1 MSVASRRLRPR
12 TALTGALLA
21 GMLLSSWMAPALG
34 LAPSSK
40 ALAAST
46 DLTLVT
52 DTIYTV
58 QPEQH
63 RVRVGLSIVAR
74 NNTKE
79 SRTRRFY
86 FDHAFLAVMP
96 GVSDLHI
103 AGAKGARV
111 RVAKHSATSTLLR
124 IDFGARLYSGK
135 SRTLKVTYSLVDKG
149 GPVGRDLRV
158 GTSLVTMPVWA
169 YASNGARGSTVRV
182 RFPAGYDV
190 TVEHGSFDHRS
201 TLAGG
206 GVELATGKLSSP
218 LGFFAYVSAQRPPLY
233 ADTPLTVP
241 AGDESI
247 ALTMRAWKDDPAW
260 ATRVGDVFAK
270 SLPILRVDIGLPWP
284 STEALVVQQGA
295 SRDASGYEGL
305 FDPAAHR
312 IEIAY
317 WADHQLIVH
326 EAAHGW
332 FNGSLLADRWAN
344 EGFATFYG
352 LRAAT
357 AIKEKVTA
365 PALSEAISAAA
376 IPLNA
381 WEARPA
387 ADATTDPEQDAAARA
402 SDDYGYAASFALATA
417 IADRA
422 GDDTLR
428 AVWADAAAGTG
439 AYQPVDP
446 GAGMEA
452 PGVGTEAP
460 GVAPERVDG
469 PPDWRGL
476 LDLLEARTGADFTDL
491 WRQWVVRPDEASLLD
506 ARAAA
511 RLAYSRTIALAGG
524 WALPRSIRDAMR
536 AWQFDLAEQLMAD
549 ARTVLAQRGAVT
561 SLAEQR
567 GFTLPNGM
575 QASFEGGDMV
585 AASAHAE
592 AERNAMLAIDQA
604 DDARSAEHDILTRIG
619 MLGENPEAEL
629 DIARAALAAGEI
641 DHALQHADDAY
652 RAWSGAWQEGR
663 RRALLAVAVLATL
676 VVLASAVIGRLRASR
691 REPVAQATRAARR
704 PRRGR
709 GPVVAEASGADVEPT
724 AEELLAA
731 ATPPPPPGA

>member
-1 MSVASRRLRPR
+1 MTAASRRLRPR
-12 TALTGALLA
+12 AAVAGALLA
-21 GMLLSSWMAPALG
+21 GMLLASWMAPAVG
-34 LAPSSK
+34 LAPSSE

-103 AGAKGARV
+103 SGAKGARV
-111 RVAKHSATSTLLR
+111 RVARHSATSTLLR

-190 TVEHGSFDHRS
+190 TVEHGSFDRRS
-201 TLAGG
+201 TLTGG
-206 GVELATGKLSSP
+206 GVELATGRLASP
-218 LGFFAYVSAQRPPLY
+218 LSYFAYVSAQRPPQY
-233 ADTPLTVP
+233 ADTPLTVQ

-260 ATRVGDVFAK
+260 ATRVGDLFAK

-305 FDPAAHR
+305 YDPAAHR

-332 FNGSLLADRWAN
+332 FNGALLADRWAN
-344 EGFATFYG
+344 EGFAMYYG

-365 PALSEAISAAA
+365 PALTEAMSAAA

-387 ADATTDPEQDAAARA
+387 ADVTTDPEQDAAAGA
-402 SDDYGYAASFALATA
+402 ADDYGYAASFKLATA

-428 AVWADAAAGTG
+428 AVWADAAAGNG
-439 AYQPVDP
+439 AYQPVAPTAATETP
-446 GAGMEA
+446 G
-452 PGVGTEAP
+452 T
-460 GVAPERVDG
+460 APERVDG

-491 WRQWVVRPDEASLLD
+491 WREWVVRPDEATLLD

-511 RLAYSRTIALAGG
+511 RQAYSRTIALAGD

-549 ARTVLAQRGAVT
+549 ARTVLAQRGAVA

-567 GFTLPNGM
+567 GFTLPEGM
-575 QASFEGGDMV
+575 QASFEGGDMA
-585 AASAHAE
+585 AASADAE
-592 AERNAMLAIDQA
+592 AERNAMLAIGQA

-629 DIARAALAAGEI
+629 DSARAALAAGEI

-709 GPVVAEASGADVEPT
+709 GPVVAAASGADVEPT